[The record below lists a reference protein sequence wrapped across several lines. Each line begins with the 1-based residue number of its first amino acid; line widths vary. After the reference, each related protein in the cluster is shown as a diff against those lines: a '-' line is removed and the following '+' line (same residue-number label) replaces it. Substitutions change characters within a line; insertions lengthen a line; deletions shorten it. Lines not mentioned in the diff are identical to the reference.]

1 MINVNNPL
9 VQPGRF
15 TKQQIDDY
23 YGIADIPVLRKISE
37 KTEHEWDTFARQY
50 EPSAQDV
57 LRSKYGSEPFL
68 TQVND
73 VSIKPISFAEK
84 LCGYHPERLNKQPNK
99 LGDIP
104 RKAFTYGADTFDEY
118 GRPSGH
124 AGAIILKPDGR
135 TMTYYEPH
143 KSDIGPSMEAF
154 RYDLKPGIQIYT
166 GRTFVRDPAPGLQ
179 GKEGVCAII
188 SKLRT
193 YYPDLSNSEFEDLYR
208 SARQSSGLNNFII
221 NEKAKMRQNPLADTR
236 MNRYLNK
243 KYPDLLVEEQQKLHD
258 DPSNIEGAYATRR
271 SYQTDPRQL
280 NRVYDDLIAIAKF
293 ETLMTLG
300 HESGYSRN
308 TSLVEGKPSVLPGTP
323 LTPEQRELSRLSGFK
338 KGGIVKAKEA
348 YESNPTDKDLVHSTP
363 TMKIYKEDGDYVVAI
378 RGTNDYRDVKA
389 DLAIPF
395 NNLKNTQRYKEDRRI
410 LSEFQK
416 THPGN
421 YTGVGHSLGGAILDE
436 LIDEGLI
443 KSGTSY
449 NPATEPKY
457 FNDTRNHRVYKENDP
472 LAILSRPFVKQEIRP
487 SKDIFKAH
495 SLENFPTKKEMRHQ
509 ITAVPLVEKGKKML
523 HKVKETAEHAG
534 KAVLKEAKKQSHRL
548 KDVGAVLGAAAGTA
562 LTESPIGTMV
572 GKHVGE
578 IAGEKLHE
586 KIQSLKKGGK
596 VAALMQITDVK
607 PAQAKKSRAKKVEVV
622 EPTEMKPV
630 KKPRVKKME
639 EVESPKPRVKKAV
652 KAESAPVKKPS
663 AWMAHVK
670 AHQAKHGGSYKDA
683 MKNAKA
689 TYKR

>member
-1 MINVNNPL
+1 MITTINPL
-9 VQPGRF
+9 QPGRF
-15 TKQQIDDY
+15 TEQEVSDY
-23 YGIADIPVLRKISE
+23 YGIHDIPVLRKISE
-37 KTEHEWDTFARQY
+37 KTEHEWDAFAREY

-57 LRSKYGSEPFL
+57 IRIKYGSEPFL

-73 VSIKPISFAEK
+73 ISTRPIALAER
-84 LCGYHPERLNKQPNK
+84 LCGYHPDRLIKQPNK
-99 LGDIP
+99 LGDFP
-104 RKAFTYGADTFDEY
+104 RKTFTYGADAVDEL

-124 AGAIILKPDGR
+124 AGAIILKPDGK

-143 KSDIGPSMEAF
+143 RSDIGPSMEAF
-154 RYDLKPGIQIYT
+154 RYDLKPGIEIHT
-166 GRTFVRDPAPGLQ
+166 GRKFVADPAPGLQ
-179 GKEGVCAII
+179 GKEGVCAIL

-193 YYPDLSNSEFEDLYR
+193 YYPDLSNKQFEDLYKT
-208 SARQSSGLNNFII
+208 ARQSSGLNNFII
-221 NEKAKMRQNPLADTR
+221 NEKAKMNQNPLANTR

-243 KYPDLLVEEQQKLHD
+243 RYPELLVEEQQKLHD
-258 DPSNIEGAYATRR
+258 DPYNLEAAYKTRK
-271 SYQTDPRQL
+271 SYQNDPQKIS
-280 NRVYDDLIAIAKF
+280 RVYDDLIAIAKLD
-293 ETLMTLG
+293 TLMKLG
-300 HESGYSRN
+300 HESEYARN
-308 TSLVEGKPSVLPGTP
+308 TSLVEGKPVVLLGER
-323 LTPEQRELSRLSGFK
+323 LTPEQRQLTRLSGFK

-363 TMKIYKEDGDYVVAI
+363 TMKIYKEDGNYVVAI

-472 LAILSRPFVKQEIRP
+472 LAILSKPFVKQEIRP
-487 SKDIFKAH
+487 SKDNIFKAH

-509 ITAVPLVEKGKKML
+509 ITAVPLVEKSKKML

-534 KAVLKEAKKQSHRL
+534 KAVLKEAKKHSHRL
-548 KDVGAVLGAAAGTA
+548 KDVGSVLGAAAGTA

-572 GKHVGE
+572 GKHIGE

-596 VAALMQITDVK
+596 VVALMQITDVK

-630 KKPRVKKME
+630 KKPRA
-639 EVESPKPRVKKAV
+639 KKAAEPMPEPAK
-652 KAESAPVKKPS
+652 KAESAPTKKPS

-689 TYKR
+689 TYKQ